1 VSLLFTVGLV
11 AVVLAVT
18 AALLAALFAV
28 CVDDKR
34 RQRYR
39 HDRDLLYDRLLAVV
53 PFVAVLAGVLVI
65 NKGLQARIVA
75 FSYRYGV
82 DPTPLFYA
90 VEGDTVA
97 WLQGIV
103 PGWATL
109 YFSGMYV
116 FGYAVLL
123 TFPLVAYLFASST
136 RPLKTLVAAYGIN
149 YAVAIVCYAA
159 VRAYGP
165 RTYHER
171 SESAAT
177 VSHGLVDLF
186 PDIVYLTSLVNSQTN
201 VFPSLHTSLS
211 VTVLAVA
218 VTTHAE
224 FPRWTP
230 VAFVLARASCWRRW
244 RSGST
249 GCPTWS
255 PGSRWRPGAS
265 PSRGCS
271 SGERTTSTPR
281 RSPTG
286 ASRPR
291 TTDAGSSVREPR
303 VQFRVYRL
311 GAEQPE
317 GAEIRREADENPGDE
332 SGDPARKERSRRQQ
346 RAGPRTRRRPPVCGT
361 NGCTG
366 SSARSTR
373 PPRALSGCER
383 RARRRRLSP
392 RRRGRTTG

>member
-1 VSLLFTVGLV
+1 MSLLLTVGLV

-28 CVDDKR
+28 CVDRERQQRHR
-34 RQRYR
+34 R
-39 HDRDLLYDRLLAVV
+39 DRRLLRDRLRAVA
-53 PFVAVLAGVLVI
+53 PFVAVLAGILVV
-65 NKGLQARIVA
+65 NKGLQAYIVD

-90 VEGDTVA
+90 IEGNAVA
-97 WLQGIV
+97 SIQQMI

-123 TFPLVAYLFASST
+123 AFPVVAYLFALST

-149 YAVAIVCYAA
+149 YAVAVVCYAV

-177 VSHGLVDLF
+177 VTHGLVELF

-218 VTTHAE
+218 LTTHGE

-230 VAFVLARASCWRRW
+230 IALVLATSIVLATVALGIHWLIDVAAGVALAAGSVFVARAIVGDRD
-244 RSGST
+244 GSD
-249 GCPTWS
+249 PTRLAEERE
-255 PGSRWRPGAS
+255 SRADD
-265 PSRGCS
+265 S
-271 SGERTTSTPR
+271 SSD
-281 RSPTG
+281 
-286 ASRPR
+286 RPR
-291 TTDAGSSVREPR
+291 SS
-303 VQFRVYRL
+303 
-311 GAEQPE
+311 
-317 GAEIRREADENPGDE
+317 
-332 SGDPARKERSRRQQ
+332 
-346 RAGPRTRRRPPVCGT
+346 
-361 NGCTG
+361 
-366 SSARSTR
+366 
-373 PPRALSGCER
+373 
-383 RARRRRLSP
+383 
-392 RRRGRTTG
+392 